1 MLKVK
6 QALVLISC
14 LHSPVLCSVPRNLC
28 PRQSWRPPGADLSPS
43 ACSAMYVFAAFPA
56 SAHVTTALAHACQD
70 SSALA
75 RGGLG
80 ASHLCPAGSKGCSYQ
95 HSFLY
100 SKHTP
105 RWVFS
110 FPSFF
115 LVEKKALRVTLSH
128 HVQEARVRLENNS
141 SV

>member
-1 MLKVK
+1 MWKAK

-14 LHSPVLCSVPRNLC
+14 LHSPVLCSVLRNLC
-28 PRQSWRPPGADLSPS
+28 PRQSWRPPGANLSPS

-56 SAHVTTALAHACQD
+56 SAHVTAALAHACQD

-75 RGGLG
+75 GRGSR
-80 ASHLCPAGSKGCSYQ
+80 ASHLCPAGSKHCSHQ

-105 RWVFS
+105 RWL
-110 FPSFF
+110 FPPF
-115 LVEKKALRVTLSH
+115 LLSCRKESIKGH
-128 HVQEARVRLENNS
+128 SVSPRARS
-141 SV
+141 QSQTGK